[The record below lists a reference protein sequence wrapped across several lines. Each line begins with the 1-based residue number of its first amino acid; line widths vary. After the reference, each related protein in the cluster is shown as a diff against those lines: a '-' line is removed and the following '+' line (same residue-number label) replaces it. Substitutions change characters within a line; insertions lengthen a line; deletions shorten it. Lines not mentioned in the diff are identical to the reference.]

1 MDAFSPRTTAAKLS
15 LPLNGTV
22 FTTTREVATEKQLP
36 AVGGTMATE
45 LGGAWATSRIIEAT
59 EVPTEGRKNQTLV
72 HAVIPPEAEQLL
84 SNWEFATC
92 SIGGQRFDG
101 ITRTFIYPAGE
112 FSATAPPN
120 GSAMPIGADDLFKD
134 AGYILTGRRA
144 ARAGMQLEPVF
155 KVEVR
160 EYVKRVT
167 LANVGI
173 DGNNG
178 LPLFDRTT
186 LYHAAEP
193 VPGTG
198 PPNLTAA
205 ALFAAPA
212 NAFWGIQASGFENS
226 GSQLSAEWY
235 ALTASQVVAGAI
247 AGGVVAVSTD
257 VPSNDAYY
265 WPAVLQYVDFLDWT
279 RRAGGAD
286 TFPLIVYKHEAY
298 NGPCRTL
305 TTRTWSKAPF
315 AIPVVEQM
323 LPNSAH
329 YSSPFFT
336 FSIPE
341 CLHGDIPCRCDI
353 GNSDPTYT
361 PNTGSLRIFKAT
373 NFTDWPASIIAY
385 DDQKPYRGG
394 FMRTRIQVFSPAG
407 GGGGAAVVTV
417 PPPTSFQ
424 VQSLSHNE
432 VSLDWNAAT
441 GATGHLL
448 EVATDAAF
456 SNLVVYREPVELE
469 LDTVAGLTPATV
481 YHARLSTFVGYH
493 KSAPC
498 AAITFTTSPAP

>member
-36 AVGGTMATE
+36 VVGGTMAAE

-59 EVPTEGRKNQTLV
+59 EVPNESRKQQTLV

-101 ITRTFIYPAGE
+101 ITRTFIYPAAE

-186 LYHAAEP
+186 LYHATEP

-198 PPNLTAA
+198 TPNLTAA

-226 GSQLSAEWY
+226 GSQLSAEARY
-235 ALTASQVVAGAI
+235 GTA
-247 AGGVVAVSTD
+247 
-257 VPSNDAYY
+257 
-265 WPAVLQYVDFLDWT
+265 
-279 RRAGGAD
+279 R
-286 TFPLIVYKHEAY
+286 
-298 NGPCRTL
+298 
-305 TTRTWSKAPF
+305 
-315 AIPVVEQM
+315 PVVWKGHGAQ
-323 LPNSAH
+323 
-329 YSSPFFT
+329 SP
-336 FSIPE
+336 
-341 CLHGDIPCRCDI
+341 
-353 GNSDPTYT
+353 
-361 PNTGSLRIFKAT
+361 
-373 NFTDWPASIIAY
+373 
-385 DDQKPYRGG
+385 
-394 FMRTRIQVFSPAG
+394 
-407 GGGGAAVVTV
+407 
-417 PPPTSFQ
+417 
-424 VQSLSHNE
+424 
-432 VSLDWNAAT
+432 
-441 GATGHLL
+441 
-448 EVATDAAF
+448 
-456 SNLVVYREPVELE
+456 
-469 LDTVAGLTPATV
+469 
-481 YHARLSTFVGYH
+481 
-493 KSAPC
+493 
-498 AAITFTTSPAP
+498 